1 MQMATTFLQKSAS
14 NIKYTMDS
22 IQKYERM
29 LANEIRLMTLIRD
42 ILGIDWN
49 DEVDLYMVNGST
61 MEWTDH
67 EVIDLPNEVKLD
79 EDSIDGVLLFGDGTI
94 EFHYKNEQ
102 DAINWTEFSDEVIE
116 KVIEQLELVWHECCN
131 R

>member
-1 MQMATTFLQKSAS
+1 
-14 NIKYTMDS
+14 MDS

-29 LANEIRLMTLIRD
+29 LANNIRLMILIRD
-42 ILGIDWN
+42 ILGLTWN
-49 DEVDLYMVNGST
+49 DEANSFMVNGSP

-102 DAINWTEFSDEVIE
+102 DAINWAEFSDEVIE

-131 R
+131 K

>member
-1 MQMATTFLQKSAS
+1 MFKT
-14 NIKYTMDS
+14 
-22 IQKYERM
+22 YEKI
-29 LANEIRLMTLIRD
+29 LTNDERLMTLIRD

-67 EVIDLPNEVKLD
+67 EVIDLPNEVELD
-79 EDSIDGVLLFGDGTI
+79 EDFIDGVLIFGDGTI

-102 DAINWTEFSDEVIE
+102 DAINWTEFSEEVIE

-131 R
+131 K

>member
-1 MQMATTFLQKSAS
+1 
-14 NIKYTMDS
+14 MDS

-79 EDSIDGVLLFGDGTI
+79 EDSIDGVLLFGNGTI

-131 R
+131 KYDTHLRLSFDFKIRK

>member
-1 MQMATTFLQKSAS
+1 
-14 NIKYTMDS
+14 MDS

-29 LANEIRLMTLIRD
+29 LANEIRLMTIIRD
-42 ILGIDWN
+42 ILRIDWN

-67 EVIDLPNEVKLD
+67 EAIDLPNEVKLA

-116 KVIEQLELVWHECCN
+116 KVIEQLELVWHNNCN